1 MPSGTRARDQVVAG
15 LTERE
20 EAILRLIAG
29 GYSNKEV
36 ARHLGVA
43 VGTTSARA
51 IAYRHWRLIAAFARL
66 GRE

>member
-1 MPSGTRARDQVVAG
+1 MPSSTLVRDQAVAG

-29 GYSNKEV
+29 GYSNKV

-51 IAYRHWRLIAAFARL
+51 IAYRHWRLIAAFAHL